1 MLWRCP
7 MENQNARFVELLG
20 QHERQLNAY
29 VLALIPNWADADD
42 IVQQTRIRLWEQFDS
57 YDPSK
62 DFGTWA
68 RVIAHYQ
75 VLAYRKNA
83 RRSSLQLSDQV
94 LDKLADTEMVPSDTG
109 TDRQSYLS
117 ECVDEMPEDDR
128 SLLARCY
135 SGEETIKN
143 VAAELGRSFNNVRQT
158 LFRMRQRLFDCVER
172 KLAKEHRR

>member
-1 MLWRCP
+1 MP
-7 MENQNARFVELLG
+7 MEKQNARFVELLG

-29 VLALIPNWADADD
+29 VLALVPNWSDADD

-68 RVIAHYQ
+68 RVVAHYQ
-75 VLAYRKNA
+75 VLTYRKTVSRA
-83 RRSSLQLSDQV
+83 SLQLSDQV
-94 LDKLADTEMVPSDTG
+94 LDKLADTKMLPSDTG
-109 TDRQSYLS
+109 TARQTYLS

-135 SGEETIKN
+135 GREETIKG
-143 VAAELGRSFNNVRQT
+143 VAVELGRSFNAVRQN

-172 KLAKEHRR
+172 KLAKEHRQ